1 MKFYPAWAEI
11 NLNSL
16 DENIQ
21 AIRDEIG
28 SNVKIAPVLKHDA
41 FGHGAVTIAKRLMQT
56 KNIAMFCL
64 ETVEEC
70 LALRKENIKV
80 PLLLLSEFYEKEL
93 PLIMENNITVTIYDL
108 EGAQELSKFAKKSG
122 KRCSVH
128 LRVDTD
134 EECDGIDM
142 DEFKEIY
149 AQMRQIKNIKID
161 GIYTQIYSSYSDDE
175 QDRITSQIED
185 FKTVVEEIP
194 QKQRKSILVHAA
206 GSECLFKYPQ
216 AYFDMVRPGMTMF
229 YKLKSTVIKEN
240 GQRRQSFEIKPIMKI
255 KTRVEAIYNVDREV
269 RQCLGRLDLTES
281 CQRVADL
288 SIGWWDV
295 CYLFM
300 EKDGYAMIRDKKV
313 RVFTSTQMD
322 RVLIDITGVKDAHIE
337 DEVTL
342 LGEPDNNFA
351 DSRET
356 LEFNNFRRILH
367 TGERMP
373 KRYTN
378 WSEHAIEFPA
388 FVLYH
393 IRRELPKLN
402 ELLDDYGNKS
412 LEQYLASLDVAGT
425 EALEPKE
432 DMAQSAY
439 EHTLPLFGAEIA
451 EEVKDYFT
459 TPDCLV
465 YTALHHGVDFDSNQ
479 IQSNLIYY
487 RYLQRSGRS
496 STIVPMLSCGGVDM
510 SSATY
515 PRGLECYSTVTP
527 KTDNDMEVF
536 RLPIFDNRYSNMV
549 VYDTPSYT
557 KEMVEKVID
566 ALMKDE
572 TRAFLKEPVL
582 DVFLSV
588 LKNDYLDPYIIK
600 QDSYA
605 KQASLLNHRIQ
616 KGFID
621 GKTSPDF
628 IYLQMEDIVTDLII
642 KDIQKE
648 TSLTWKILF
657 NDKVRREVAAQLDGE
672 TGCWTKTALEHMIQN
687 PQEKSTVRHHG
698 SYFFWGIN
706 SSKKRVPLLLEE
718 HEGKPYLITVSGGEE
733 TEKWL
738 LSPENISFLLKEK
751 RIYPGVFMIMFM
763 LKFVRGFALAGGCF
777 QIEYTKKMKTG
788 LCKALRKF
796 SKLQDTAEQINFA
809 MDDHYI
815 NGPMFGLVE
824 DAFGGYV
831 QAGPAEILARGG
843 IKENE
848 FHKLLNISF
857 HDAAMIGTLTM
868 YSDVFAQKDR
878 MKNWHSEL
886 SGGLEKLYQQ
896 ICLS

>member
-16 DENIQ
+16 DGNVQ

-28 SNVKIAPVLKHDA
+28 PDVKIAPVLKHDA
-41 FGHGAVTIAKRLMQT
+41 FGHGAVTIAKRLMQK

-70 LALRKENIKV
+70 LELRRENIKV
-80 PLLLLSEFYEKEL
+80 PLLLLSECYEKEL
-93 PLIMENNITVTIYDL
+93 PLIFENDITVTVYDL
-108 EGAQELSKFAKKSG
+108 EGAQELGAFAKKAG

-128 LRVDTD
+128 LRIDTD

-142 DEFKEIY
+142 DDFSEIY
-149 AQMRQIKNIKID
+149 QQIRQIKNLRID
-161 GIYTQIYSSYSDDE
+161 GIYTQIYSDYSSSE

-185 FKTVVEEIP
+185 FRTVIDAIP
-194 QKQRKSILVHAA
+194 SKQRKSIVVHAA

-229 YKLKSTVIKEN
+229 YRLKSTVIKEE
-240 GQRRQSFEIKPIMKI
+240 GQRRQSIEIKPIMRI
-255 KTRVEAIYNVDREV
+255 KSRVEAIYNVDPEV
-269 RQCLGRLDLTES
+269 KKCLGRLDLPES

-300 EKDGYAMIRDKKV
+300 EKDGYATIRDHRVK
-313 RVFTSTQMD
+313 VFTSSQMD
-322 RVLIDITGVKDAHIE
+322 RVLIDVTKVKDAHIE

-342 LGEPDNNFA
+342 LGEPDDNIA
-351 DSRET
+351 ESRET

-373 KRYTN
+373 KKYTN

-425 EALEPKE
+425 EALEPRE
-432 DMAQSAY
+432 DMAESAY
-439 EHTLPLFGAEIA
+439 EHALPLFGREAA
-451 EEVKDYFT
+451 EEIRDYFLS
-459 TPDCLV
+459 PDCLV
-465 YTALHHGVDFDSNQ
+465 YTAPHHGVDFDSSQ

-487 RYLQRSGRS
+487 RYLQRTGRN

-515 PRGLECYSTVTP
+515 PRGLECYSTVSP
-527 KTDNDMEVF
+527 KMDNDMEVF
-536 RLPIFDNRYSNMV
+536 RIPVFDNQYANMV
-549 VYDTPSYT
+549 VYDTPPYT
-557 KEMVEKVID
+557 AEMVQKAMD
-566 ALMKDE
+566 TLMKPE
-572 TRAFLKEPVL
+572 TRAFLREPVL
-582 DVFLSV
+582 NAFMSI
-588 LKNDYLDPYIIK
+588 LKNYYLDPFILS
-600 QDSYA
+600 QDSYP
-605 KQASLLNHRIQ
+605 KQASLLNRRIQ

-642 KDIQKE
+642 KDISRE
-648 TSLTWKILF
+648 SSLTWQILF
-657 NDKVRREVAAQLDGE
+657 NDQLRCEVTTQLDSE
-672 TGCWTKTALEHMIQN
+672 TGCWTRSSLEHMKNN
-687 PQEKSTVRHHG
+687 PQEKTTMRHHG
-698 SYFFWGIN
+698 SYFFWGI
-706 SSKKRVPLLLEE
+706 SPAKKRIPLLLEE
-718 HEGKPYLITVSGGEE
+718 REGKPYLAAVGNSGDQCYPLTADSITSLLR
-733 TEKWL
+733 EK
-738 LSPENISFLLKEK
+738 K
-751 RIYPGVFMIMFM
+751 IYPGVFMIMFI

-777 QIEYTKKMKTG
+777 QIEYTRKMKHG
-788 LCKALRKF
+788 LCKALRNIPAF
-796 SKLQDTAEQINFA
+796 GDAAEKINLA

-843 IKENE
+843 IRENE

-896 ICLS
+896 LCLS